1 MEPSNRF
8 ASRRAHAMPVSPFAL
23 MDDAKSHARNAGLEI
38 IDLSIGSSDLPP
50 PEAALAALREATTDA
65 RTYGYCLQSCTRP
78 LREAAAEW
86 YRRRYGTEVDAD
98 RNVLPLIGSQEGL
111 ANLLFAT
118 TDPGDV
124 ILLPDPAYPSY
135 FGAVAAA
142 GLETAAMPLTAA
154 NDFLPDLDAIPTETA
169 RAARAMVIC
178 YPNNPT
184 AGIAT
189 PAFMERAVAFCA
201 DHDILLIHDFPY
213 VDMVFGEYE
222 APSVLSQPRGLEV
235 GIELFS
241 CSKSFHMGGFRI
253 GWAIGNE
260 DAIEALG
267 QMKGAIDF
275 NQYLGIQRA
284 AVAALQEPRQRI
296 RDDAAVYQA
305 RRDALIGAL
314 HDVGWDA
321 PRPKA
326 SMYVWT
332 RLPAGFV
339 DSMDFAL
346 ALARQTGVCVAP
358 GRAFGPGGEGYVRFA
373 LVREPEALGRAVQRI
388 SHFLEGNTL
397 DGHALG

>member
-1 MEPSNRF
+1 
-8 ASRRAHAMPVSPFAL
+8 
-23 MDDAKSHARNAGLEI
+23 MDDAKSHARRGGHEI
-38 IDLSIGSSDLPP
+38 IDLSIGSSDLAP
-50 PEAALAALREATTDA
+50 PEAALSALRDATGDPS
-65 RTYGYCLQSCTRP
+65 TYGYCLQSCTRP
-78 LREAAAEW
+78 LREAAAVW
-86 YRRRYGTEVDAD
+86 YAERYGVDVSPD

-142 GLETAAMPLTAA
+142 GLQTVAMPLTAE
-154 NDFLPDLDAIPTETA
+154 NDFLPDISAIPAEVAGT
-169 RAARAMVIC
+169 ARAMVIC

-189 PAFMERAVAFCA
+189 PAFMDRVVSFCRE
-201 DHDILLIHDFPY
+201 HGILLIHDFPY
-213 VDMVFGEYE
+213 VDMVFGSYE
-222 APSVLSQPRGLEV
+222 APSVLSRPGGMDV
-235 GIELFS
+235 GIELYS

-260 DAIEALG
+260 DGVAALG

-284 AVAALQEPRQRI
+284 AVAALSQPRERI
-296 RDDAAVYQA
+296 RSDAAVYES
-305 RRDALIGAL
+305 RRDALVQTL
-314 HDVGWDA
+314 SDVGWNA
-321 PRPKA
+321 PLPKA

-332 RLPAGFV
+332 RLPGGFD
-339 DSMDFAL
+339 DSMSFCL
-346 ALARQTGVCVAP
+346 SLARETGVCLAP

-373 LVREPEALGRAVQRI
+373 LVREPPAMVRAVGRI
-388 SHFLEGNTL
+388 REFL
-397 DGHALG
+397 D